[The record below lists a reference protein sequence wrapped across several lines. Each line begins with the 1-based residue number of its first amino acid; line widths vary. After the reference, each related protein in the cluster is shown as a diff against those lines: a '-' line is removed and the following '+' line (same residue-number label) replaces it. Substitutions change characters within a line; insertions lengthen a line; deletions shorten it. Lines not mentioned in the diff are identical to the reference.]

1 MMLARQP
8 LLAVV
13 AALAVVPG
21 VTACGSDGSSGG
33 DEDALVVYSGRN
45 RDLVGPL
52 LERFEKESG
61 TDLDIRYGESPDLAA
76 TLIEEGSGTPAD
88 VFFSQDA
95 GALGALGKDDLLTRL
110 PRNVLREVDRRFR
123 SRDGEWV
130 GTTARARVIAYDK
143 RELKASDLPR
153 SVLDLTDEKWRGRLG
168 WAPTNASFE
177 SFVTALRKLEGDDV
191 ARTWLEG
198 MVDNDTKVFTNNI
211 AVRDAIANGEIDAGI
226 INHYYVAEAVAE
238 EGPDYPVGLFYP
250 PNGDPGGMVNAAGV
264 GILTGSDRQEQALE
278 LVRFLLSREA
288 QEFFATE
295 TKEYPLAAG
304 VQPEQELKPLKDIQQ
319 PEGLDLSDLDDL
331 AGTVELIQE
340 SGAL

>member
-1 MMLARQP
+1 MMFARKP

-21 VTACGSDGSSGG
+21 VSACGSDGSSGG

-52 LERFEKESG
+52 LERFEKQTG
-61 TDLDIRYGESPDLAA
+61 TKLSIRYGESPDLAA
-76 TLIEEGSGTPAD
+76 TLLEEGENTPAD

-95 GALGALGKDDLLTRL
+95 GALGALESDERLARL
-110 PRNVLREVDRRFR
+110 PQGILREVDRRFR
-123 SRDGEWV
+123 SRRGTWV
-130 GTTARARVIAYDK
+130 GLTARARVIAYDK
-143 RELKASDLPR
+143 RELEASDLPR

-177 SFVTALRKLEGDDV
+177 TFVTALRKLRGDDV
-191 ARTWLEG
+191 ARKWLEG
-198 MVDNDTKVFTNNI
+198 MVDNETKVFTNNI

-238 EGPDYPVGLFYP
+238 EGPDYPVGLFHP
-250 PNGDPGGMVNAAGV
+250 PNGDPGGMVNAAGIGV
-264 GILTGSDRQEQALE
+264 LTGSDRSGQALE

-288 QEFFATE
+288 QEFFAEE

-304 VQPEQELKPLKDIQQ
+304 VEPDQELKPLESIQQ
-319 PEGLDLSDLDDL
+319 PKGLDLTELDDL

>member
-1 MMLARQP
+1 MMPVRKP
-8 LLAVV
+8 LLALV
-13 AALAVVPG
+13 AALAVAPG

-52 LERFEKESG
+52 LERFEKDSG
-61 TDLDIRYGESPDLAA
+61 IDLSIRYGESPDLAA
-76 TLIEEGSGTPAD
+76 TLLEEGANTPAD

-95 GALGALGKDDLLTRL
+95 GALGALSNDERLARL
-110 PRNVLREVDRRFR
+110 PQDVLREVDRRFR
-123 SRDGEWV
+123 SRQGTWV
-130 GTTARARVIAYDK
+130 GVTARARVVAFDK

-153 SVLDLTDEKWRGRLG
+153 SVLDLTDEKWKGRLG

-177 SFVTALRKLEGDDV
+177 SFVTALRKLRGDDV
-191 ARTWLEG
+191 ARKWLEG
-198 MVDNDTKVFTNNI
+198 MVDNETKVFTNNI
-211 AVRDAIANGEIDAGI
+211 AVRDAIANGEIDAGL

-250 PNGDPGGMVNAAGV
+250 PDGDPGGMVNAAGAGV
-264 GILTGSDRQEQALE
+264 LAGSDRPEQALE

-304 VQPEQELKPLKDIQQ
+304 VEPEQELRPLADIQQ
-319 PEGLDLSDLDDL
+319 PKGLDLSDLDDL
-331 AGTVELIQE
+331 SGTVELIQE